1 MLPEKNCSDS
11 ARELAERQSNYL
23 ILSTLEQKLPPELF
37 EQILTKVSHQKS
49 VILSSFREAWACP
62 AGFRGPETKV
72 SPHLETSK
80 WPRDTSTLAS

>member
-1 MLPEKNCSDS
+1 MLPEKNCGDS

-49 VILSSFREAWACP
+49 LILSSFREA
-62 AGFRGPETKV
+62 
-72 SPHLETSK
+72 
-80 WPRDTSTLAS
+80 